1 MPRRIAKPLLSAE
14 PARGLDADELRL
26 RIQKHLEQHAAE
38 GDSAAMAV
46 EEVVLHH
53 DTGKVTIQEERVM
66 VKPRQRNT
74 ETGTLAGEQ
83 VFGLP
88 VEWYFRM
95 VWLPTLIATI
105 LVVIITLRGSAL
117 SINLWI
123 LPLVA
128 ILGLVVGIISARLG
142 ATWSQ
147 IMATGVTAGASV
159 GLLSALVVLIFTWKL
174 VAFLNIVVQPAYF
187 ALVAGVVAPIAGFVV
202 RRWWKG

>member
-1 MPRRIAKPLLSAE
+1 
-14 PARGLDADELRL
+14 LDADELRQ
-26 RIQKHLEQHAAE
+26 RIQRHLEQHAAE
-38 GDSAAMAV
+38 GDAAAMAV
-46 EEVVLHH
+46 EEVVMHH

-66 VKPRQRNT
+66 VKPRPRNA

-95 VWLPTLIATI
+95 VWLPTLVATI

-117 SINLWI
+117 SINPWI

-128 ILGLVVGIISARLG
+128 VLGLVVGIISARRG

-147 IMATGVTAGASV
+147 VMATGVTAGAST
-159 GLLSALVVLIFTWKL
+159 GLLSALIVLIFTWKL

-187 ALVAGVVAPIAGFVV
+187 ALIAGVTAPLAGFAV
-202 RRWWKG
+202 RRWWR